1 MTRARTSRQ
10 PCLLRRACLGVAAGL
25 IGLAGQVHAAG
36 SGSLG
41 VSAVVPSKSN
51 CKFNAGALVLDFG
64 TIDPASGSN
73 ATATATKTFRC
84 NGSAPI
90 ATFSISANDG
100 LYSSGPGAR
109 RMRHSSVIT
118 EFMAY
123 AVSLS
128 PTSASVP
135 KGVDQTLTV
144 TGTIQPF
151 QFQDVRAGLY
161 QDTVVITLAP

>member
-1 MTRARTSRQ
+1 MARLGRLS
-10 PCLLRRACLGVAAGL
+10 LLAGL
-25 IGLAGQVHAAG
+25 VGLAGASHAAG

-64 TIDPASGSN
+64 TIDPASGAN

-90 ATFSISANDG
+90 ATFSISAGDG
-100 LYSSGPGAR
+100 LYSTGPGVR
-109 RMRHSSVIT
+109 RMRHSTVPT

-123 AVSLS
+123 AISLS

-135 KGVDQTLTV
+135 KGVDQVLTV

-151 QFQDVRAGLY
+151 EFQNVRAGLY